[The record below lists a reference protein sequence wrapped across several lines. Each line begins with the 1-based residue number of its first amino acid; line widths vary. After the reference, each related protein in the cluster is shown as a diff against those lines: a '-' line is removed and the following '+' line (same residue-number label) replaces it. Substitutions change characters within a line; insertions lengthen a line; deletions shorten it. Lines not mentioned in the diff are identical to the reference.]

1 MARCEC
7 PKVRVRRDGARL
19 ARALEGWAR
28 RIRQLEMAADVR
40 HAGDRAD
47 DEQRK
52 PDAARR
58 AQSRGDTGVMY
69 WFYSSVF
76 GASPVGVL
84 YACFLFTRVV
94 LARRCVALFMHRI
107 YLLCY
112 ALLADRVLRRA
123 DGSAA
128 GPAARARAGRV
139 GSSAVAVC
147 CV

>member
-1 MARCEC
+1 MWPSVRELSRVARCEC

-58 AQSRGDTGVMY
+58 AQGRGDMLILHVKRTGNVHHL
-69 WFYSSVF
+69 SVAGKIPQRSTF
-76 GASPVGVL
+76 QIVL
-84 YACFLFTRVV
+84 VTTLNAKPQCHRYTTYVQGGCE
-94 LARRCVALFMHRI
+94 VALAIIITM
-107 YLLCY
+107 YL
-112 ALLADRVLRRA
+112 
-123 DGSAA
+123 
-128 GPAARARAGRV
+128 
-139 GSSAVAVC
+139 
-147 CV
+147 